1 MRLKSLGSA
10 GPDISVIGFGAWELS
25 IDESSAAAD
34 QAIDTMRAGVDAGM
48 TWIDTAEI
56 YGMGR
61 SEELV
66 ARALEDR
73 PDILIFTK
81 VWHGVHGTLTPD
93 VVRAAAE
100 ASLERLGRDA
110 IDLYLLLEAD
120 PTRALEDTWESMAAL
135 ADEGLVR
142 AVGLCNLTAELVDR
156 CERVRHV
163 DAVQNQFS
171 LIHRNEHVALSS
183 HCARFDTTFIA
194 YGPLALGLLA
204 GKTAFAETSWGR
216 DRTSD
221 ELSAYQRSIF
231 GPDVVEGHLA
241 YAERLHAV
249 ADRAGLPLAQVAL
262 AWVTLCDEFT
272 VAIAGSTSAGN
283 TRSNAAAGSLR
294 LESSVM
300 AEVEALQ
307 TSD

>member
-1 MRLKSLGSA
+1 MRLKALGKA

-25 IDESSAAAD
+25 IDDSSAATD
-34 QAIDTMRAGVDAGM
+34 QAIDTIRAGVDAGM

-61 SEELV
+61 SEAVV

-93 VVRAAAE
+93 VIRAAAE
-100 ASLERLGRDA
+100 ASLKQLGRGA

-120 PTRALEDTWESMAAL
+120 PTRALEHTWESMAAL

-142 AVGLCNLTAELVDR
+142 AIGLCNLSAELVDR

-171 LIHRNEHVALSS
+171 LIHRKEHRALSS
-183 HCARFDTTFIA
+183 HCARFGTAFIA

-204 GKTAFAETSWGR
+204 GKTAFADTSWGHG
-216 DRTSD
+216 RTAD
-221 ELSAYQRSIF
+221 ELSAYQQSIF
-231 GPDVVEGHLA
+231 GPDVLEEHLA
-241 YAERLHAV
+241 YAERLQAV
-249 ADRAGLPLAQVAL
+249 ADRAGLSLADVAL
-262 AWVTLCDEFT
+262 AWVTQRDEFT
-272 VAIAGSTSAGN
+272 VAVAGSTSAGN

-294 LESSVM
+294 LDPSVL
-300 AEVEALQ
+300 ADVDALPAP
-307 TSD
+307 D